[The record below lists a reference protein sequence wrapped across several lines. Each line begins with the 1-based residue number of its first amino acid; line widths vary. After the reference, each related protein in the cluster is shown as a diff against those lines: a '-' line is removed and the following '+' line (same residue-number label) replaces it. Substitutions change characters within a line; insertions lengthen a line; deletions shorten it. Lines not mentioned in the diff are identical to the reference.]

1 MPNVKQKAFR
11 IDDDLALEFE
21 IHAKKLRVKEVDL
34 ITRYIRE
41 GLDRDSNQIQTTLD
55 EINGEWKIKCK
66 KNY

>member
-55 EINGEWKIKCK
+55 EINGE
-66 KNY
+66 

>member
-21 IHAKKLRVKEVDL
+21 IHAKKMRVKEVDL

-41 GLDRDSNQIQTTLD
+41 GIDRDTKETQTTLD
-55 EINGEWKIKCK
+55 DI
-66 KNY
+66 

>member
-21 IHAKKLRVKEVDL
+21 IHAKKLRIKEVDL

-41 GLDRDSNQIQTTLD
+41 GLDRDSNQTTLD
-55 EINGEWKIKCK
+55 DLWGWNKKNGECMQ
-66 KNY
+66 N